1 MIHNI
6 THTQKSNSA
15 KKKKKEKTEI
25 SLVITSVTAR
35 EKIQESIKTWKYYDE
50 ELQKAISKIHY
61 ILI

>member
-6 THTQKSNSA
+6 THTHKSNSA
-15 KKKKKEKTEI
+15 KKKKKTEI
-25 SLVITSVTAR
+25 SLVITSVTAK

-50 ELQKAISKIHY
+50 ELQKAISKIYY

>member
-15 KKKKKEKTEI
+15 KKKKKKKTEI